1 MSESR
6 KVTDSADR
14 RRSSADLWTVVAQS
28 LGFAFLA
35 VLGALIL
42 SSAAPAAAAGDGEAD
57 APGRMVFMDAK
68 CNLCHGIDSLGIEA
82 KTKSEK
88 LRGKDLSTIGA
99 DHDAEWFT
107 AFLKREIELDGA
119 KHKKGF
125 TGSDEELMT
134 LVNWLT
140 ELKPAS

>member
-1 MSESR
+1 MGESK
-6 KVTDSADR
+6 KVTDSAVQ
-14 RRSSADLWTVVAQS
+14 RRSSGDLWTVVAQS

-35 VLGALIL
+35 VIGALIL
-42 SSAAPAAAAGDGEAD
+42 SSAAPAAAAAGDAE
-57 APGRMVFMDAK
+57 APGRTVFMEAK
-68 CNLCHGIDSLGIEA
+68 CNLCHGIESLDIEA

-107 AFLKREIELDGA
+107 KFLKGEIELNGE
-119 KHKKGF
+119 KHKKTF

-134 LVNWLT
+134 LVAWLA

>member
-1 MSESR
+1 MSKSR
-6 KVTDSADR
+6 QVTDSPKR
-14 RRSSADLWTVVAQS
+14 RRSSADLWTVLAQS

-35 VLGALIL
+35 VLGAVIL
-42 SSAAPAAAAGDGEAD
+42 SSAAPAAAAAGDAD
-57 APGRMVFMDAK
+57 APGRTVFLEAK
-68 CNLCHGIDSLGIEA
+68 CNLCHGIESLGIEA
-82 KTKSEK
+82 KTKSDK

-119 KHKKGF
+119 KHKKSF
-125 TGSDEELMT
+125 TGTDEELMT
-134 LVNWLT
+134 LVDWLT